1 MHMKDTIDKL
11 MLDFNK
17 FCQENTNFTDKYGL
31 HLTLLMAREKATS
44 LNDMRDMLA
53 TLPQFQE
60 MRDQFSLHLNMA
72 EKCMELFEEKK
83 LLSIGLIEQVP
94 PLPHRELTNRVVLQ
108 EQLLK
113 ARYRKPS

>member
-1 MHMKDTIDKL
+1 MFRD
-11 MLDFNK
+11 
-17 FCQENTNFTDKYGL
+17 
-31 HLTLLMAREKATS
+31 KATS

-83 LLSIGLIEQVP
+83 LLNVGLVEQVS
-94 PLPHRELTNRVVLQ
+94 LLSYLTTKLTS
-108 EQLLK
+108 E
-113 ARYRKPS
+113 